1 MKQFIQSFL
10 PRRSLW
16 RITAV
21 WLVGA
26 FLLALGL
33 SACGGQTKD
42 TPPTRAAPAVIPA
55 GADDETNVQAAPV
68 AGQTTTGFNID
79 GWF

>member
-1 MKQFIQSFL
+1 MKQFVQSFL

-16 RITAV
+16 RMTAV
-21 WLVGA
+21 WLAGA

-42 TPPTRAAPAVIPA
+42 TPPTQAVPAVIPA
-55 GADDETNVQAAPV
+55 GAGDGANIQAAPV
-68 AGQTTTGFNID
+68 TGQTTTGFNID